1 MTCAAAAIPNN
12 LSSGS
17 IKAHCIKGHNND
29 IIDSRW
35 MGRELFMKKT
45 WREIGYDYRKLTDS
59 EIERC
64 TAELALLKEELQST
78 Q

>member
-1 MTCAAAAIPNN
+1 
-12 LSSGS
+12 
-17 IKAHCIKGHNND
+17 
-29 IIDSRW
+29 